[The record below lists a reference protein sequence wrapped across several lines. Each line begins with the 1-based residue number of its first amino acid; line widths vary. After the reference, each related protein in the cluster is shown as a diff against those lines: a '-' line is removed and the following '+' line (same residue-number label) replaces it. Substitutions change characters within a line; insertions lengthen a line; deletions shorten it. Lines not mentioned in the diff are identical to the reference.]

1 MHPLKYASC
10 IHYETYG
17 GARIDLFHTPGS
29 DLLLVIPGDIFKRDL
44 SNLQNDLP

>member
-10 IHYETYG
+10 IHYEDYG
-17 GARIDLFHTPGS
+17 RARVDLFHTPGS
-29 DLLLVIPGDIFKRDL
+29 DLLLVIPGGIFKRDL